1 MSWLRRARGR
11 ENAPA
16 EPDPAFA
23 YRVAWTK
30 EARTW
35 DAVRRAAIARSL
47 GQVLQS
53 REFLPNVYDRR
64 YRVPGLDDSQHSGA
78 SLVALRA
85 VLEALED
92 QAQ

>member
-1 MSWLRRARGR
+1 MSWLRRTRGR
-11 ENAPA
+11 GNAPA
-16 EPDPAFA
+16 EPDPEFA

-35 DAVRRAAIARSL
+35 DAVRRTAIAKSL
-47 GQVLQS
+47 GQVLRS
-53 REFLPNVYDRR
+53 EEFLPNVYDRR
-64 YRVPGLDDSQHSGA
+64 YRIPGLDDLEHSGA
-78 SLVALRA
+78 SLVALRE